1 MVYVMSM
8 VKALTLM
15 GMVMVGE
22 PAVCPDQGPR
32 GDEEQECTVR
42 AVVNTPGGAVVI
54 MVRS

>member
-42 AVVNTPGGAVVI
+42 AVVAVPGGAVVI